1 MSSSKIYSHLYRD
14 SQIKKRKRAVDVSKY
29 PTKTL
34 KFFRENNYCGIDGLD
49 REQYKEEIDAEYFR
63 RASLMMERDS
73 KTLEDQWE
81 AWFDMMDN
89 RPPEFPYLWDES
101 TQSYIEF

>member
-1 MSSSKIYSHLYRD
+1 MSK
-14 SQIKKRKRAVDVSKY
+14 QRAINPKYY

-49 REQYKEEIDAEYFR
+49 REQYKEEIDQEYYR
-63 RASLMMERDS
+63 RMTRAMELDS
-73 KTLEDQWE
+73 ETLDEQWE
-81 AWFDMMDN
+81 AWFEMMSN
-89 RPPEFPYLWDES
+89 LPPEFPYLWDEA